1 MAANNNINP
10 NLILAAGAVVLA
22 FLGGKKI
29 LEALGIVKTTDEKE
43 REAEIKNTIL
53 QLSQGDY
60 FDPDYYKKAD
70 STILTMA
77 TALTYAKMLKDS
89 KGVFNDDENK
99 VYGVFQSLRTKA
111 QISFLAKVFFDVYQQ
126 SLLSYLL
133 SFLSDAEMVNVA
145 KICNKLP
152 AYK

>member
-1 MAANNNINP
+1 
-10 NLILAAGAVVLA
+10 
-22 FLGGKKI
+22 
-29 LEALGIVKTTDEKE
+29 
-43 REAEIKNTIL
+43 
-53 QLSQGDY
+53 
-60 FDPDYYKKAD
+60 
-70 STILTMA
+70 MA

-89 KGVFNDDENK
+89 KGVFNDDEAK

-133 SFLSDAEMVNVA
+133 SFLSDSEMVNVA